1 MEDSTGTI
9 TETGNDENGA
19 SIASESTLTNAGSMH
34 RPSKPIDPGH
44 MPSQGLTTHRTRAT
58 RKTGNGGAKG
68 SPVSFTVV
76 KRKELPL
83 NLILTGRFGKVLAA
97 ASALGPDDAI
107 MLAKG
112 AKQQDLNAM
121 RTTVQDYIEK
131 YPQMR
136 GLKVAQSNRT
146 LFIYRP

>member
-19 SIASESTLTNAGSMH
+19 SIASESTLTNAGVN
-34 RPSKPIDPGH
+34 
-44 MPSQGLTTHRTRAT
+44 GLTTHRTRAT

>member
-1 MEDSTGTI
+1 MEGSTGTI
-9 TETGNDENGA
+9 METSNDAVG
-19 SIASESTLTNAGSMH
+19 IPVASETAPETTT
-34 RPSKPIDPGH
+34 
-44 MPSQGLTTHRTRAT
+44 GLTTHRRT
-58 RKTGNGGAKG
+58 RKVGNGGTKG
-68 SPVSFTVV
+68 APVNFTVV

-97 ASALGPDDAI
+97 ASVLGPDDAI

-136 GLKVAQSNRT
+136 GLKVAQANRT